1 MTAHSWKPESLRSRV
16 YLAIYDAMPR
26 GLTRAEL
33 IESMEGV
40 SRHSLD
46 SLLGCP
52 YFLKHVVSAGRG
64 KPYRLNE
71 SMPAPPLSIALA
83 AEVLFSE
90 ISQAEIGCT
99 ETFLRD
105 VTRID
110 YGPMGRALA
119 TLEDAGRIERVEFG
133 RASGWRVSTGGKP
146 SPLDLVIPFIGDI
159 DIDAI
164 HRDKQPSLAGM
175 RQARIDLC
183 GGALRVEWDGLS
195 IVLPPHVT
203 EQTARFLSQHYHRH
217 AGSSPRPGL
226 AGAQL

>member
-1 MTAHSWKPESLRSRV
+1 MTAHMWKPESLRSRV

-164 HRDKQPSLAGM
+164 HRDKQPESDGT
-175 RQARIDLC
+175 ARIDLS
-183 GGALRVEWDGLS
+183 GGRLQIRWAGMS
-195 IVLPPHVT
+195 IVLPADVT
-203 EQTARFLSQHYHRH
+203 AQTAQYLERYYHPQASHSSLH
-217 AGSSPRPGL
+217 ARS
-226 AGAQL
+226 GATA